1 MIKNHKFSCTF
12 CYAFPSVDKTAG
24 LRANNRSDK
33 RYVKMWSAL
42 YTLCVKNKAWWK
54 LVISFSLSDK
64 NIFQFFFDQ
73 GPKRKLVC
81 SMSNILC
88 SCFSTKRNQQLLGW
102 FSSHTTVV
110 CFVLVIQRDKLG
122 IKMQDSVMTYS
133 FSRGVFVVPTQEHLK
148 DKTHVDI
155 NHINY
160 VNCLESLQ
168 ALVQKIKFS
177 QGVTQCYGSFV
188 VPWEENRC

>member
-33 RYVKMWSAL
+33 RYVKMWSAM

-81 SMSNILC
+81 SMSNILF
-88 SCFSTKRNQQLLGW
+88 SRFSTKRNQQLLGW
-102 FSSHTTVV
+102 FSSQTTVV
-110 CFVLVIQRDKLG
+110 CFLLVIQRDKIG

-148 DKTHVDI
+148 DKTPVD
-155 NHINY
+155 NY
-160 VNCLESLQ
+160 VNITTLTVLRTYRRSY
-168 ALVQKIKFS
+168 KK
-177 QGVTQCYGSFV
+177 
-188 VPWEENRC
+188 